1 MWKLTGHRWP
11 NYRWGRLL
19 ELAQAE
25 RQLQEITR
33 RRTTADA
40 LAWISEGRS
49 IARPFDLPTLLNALA
64 SVADETTDSN
74 RAELADRALNLVCR
88 AEVRS
93 ELDPSTELLAL
104 ETIPR
109 PAQYRAALDTLA
121 ARTASK
127 TLRDV
132 TLAAVSG
139 AQADDPNVMSTLCAV
154 AGLSYR
160 DLKSRTAPIRLP
172 GNVAGRWKHGQL
184 QAAFAVVDKIVRG
197 SVASSTAA
205 ARPMRPVEHLLP
217 DVDDP
222 DHQEDR
228 PVGWALVE
236 ELRAHGVP
244 FEVLLTQRVVGSSWG
259 AHRNSTSNL
268 VQAEVTT
275 ALCDLLAQREVP
287 FDRLSRNAASREL
300 LARVGAD
307 PAGAGE
313 GYEEQSEGG
322 QVTVLVHS
330 DEGFAHAIVVSVAR
344 DGGTASK
351 SGAKLA
357 LVPARLGIPSS
368 VVLVG
373 PGWAQRNETSDLVRA
388 FSGRVYTERTLDSL
402 ASMLEAESR
411 LVSAVAK
418 NRDHAADDPQAREMG
433 R

>member
-1 MWKLTGHRWP
+1 MKLT
-11 NYRWGRLL
+11 
-19 ELAQAE
+19 EAE
-25 RQLQEITR
+25 RQLRQITHR
-33 RRTTADA
+33 GTTADA

-49 IARPFDLPTLLNALA
+49 IARPFDLPILLNALA
-64 SVADETTDSN
+64 TVAGEATDRSL
-74 RAELADRALNLVCR
+74 AEFADRALSLVCR

-93 ELDPSTELLAL
+93 ELDPSTELFAL
-104 ETIPR
+104 ETMSQ
-109 PAQYRAALDTLA
+109 PAQYRTTLDALA

-172 GNVAGRWKHGQL
+172 SNIAGRWQHEQL
-184 QAAFAVVDKIVRG
+184 QAAFVVINKIVKG
-197 SVASSTAA
+197 NVASGSAA

-217 DVDDP
+217 DMDDP
-222 DHQEDR
+222 DHQRER

-236 ELRAHGVP
+236 ELRVHGVP
-244 FEVLLTQRVVGSSWG
+244 FEVLLTQRAVGSSWG

-268 VQAEVTT
+268 VQGEVTT
-275 ALCDLLAQREVP
+275 ALCKLLVEREVP

-300 LARVGAD
+300 LARVGAG
-307 PAGAGE
+307 PTEAG
-313 GYEEQSEGG
+313 YKEQNEGG
-322 QVTVLVHS
+322 QVTILVHD

-344 DGGTASK
+344 DGGTARK

-368 VVLVG
+368 AVLVG
-373 PGWAQRNETSDLVRA
+373 LGWAQRNETSELVRA

-402 ASMLEAESR
+402 ARMLEAAARS
-411 LVSAVAK
+411 VGTGPK
-418 NRDHAADDPQAREMG
+418 NVGTRPNNGDHASDGPQVRE
-433 R
+433 RAW